1 MALLPV
7 FTLTPIF
14 GAGIVVRLCRGL
26 VDLSEKVLKELSSP
40 GRTGHRLPDLDVPEI
55 GLNKL
60 IPEKFLRSSLPPLPE
75 VSEVDVVRHFTN
87 VSQVNYHIDKGL
99 YPLGSCTMKYN
110 PKVNEDTCRL
120 PGFAGLHPYQPE
132 KTAQGALQ
140 LMWELQGYL
149 CEISGLDDMSLQ
161 PAAGAHSE
169 LVGMLMIRA
178 YHEKKG
184 NPRTK
189 VLIPDSAHG
198 TNPASSAVTGYTSV
212 EIKSN
217 EKGLVDLDDLKAN
230 MDETAAALM
239 LTNPNTLGLFETEI
253 KEIVDVVHSKGG
265 LIYLDGANLNAL
277 LGIFRP
283 GDAGV
288 DVVHFNLHKTFST
301 PHGGGGPGGGGVGV
315 LQNLVPFLPT
325 PVVVKKEETYV
336 LDYDKPDS
344 IGNVH
349 AFYGNFGVMVRA
361 WTYIR
366 MLGSEGLRRVAENAV
381 INANYVMRSLE
392 KHYDLPHTQNCMHEF
407 VLSGDRQVKHGVR
420 TRDIG
425 KRLLDYG
432 VHAPTIYFPL
442 IVHEAL
448 MIEPTETESRESL
461 DKFIDAMIAIAK
473 EAEENPS
480 LVRNAPHTT
489 PVKRLDEAKAARSLD
504 VRWKR

>member
-1 MALLPV
+1 M
-7 FTLTPIF
+7 
-14 GAGIVVRLCRGL
+14 
-26 VDLSEKVLKELSSP
+26 DLGERILKELSSP
-40 GRTGHRLPDLDVPEI
+40 GRRGHKLPELDVPEV
-55 GLNKL
+55 GMTRLMPK
-60 IPEKFLRSSLPPLPE
+60 KHLRASPPPLPE

-87 VSQVNYHIDKGL
+87 ISQFNYHIDRGF

-120 PGFAGLHPYQPE
+120 PGFANLHPYQPE
-132 KTAQGALQ
+132 ETVQGALQ
-140 LMWELQGYL
+140 LMWELEEYL
-149 CEISGLDDMSLQ
+149 CEVSGMSQMSLQ

-169 LVGMLMIRA
+169 LVGMLMIRG

-184 NPRTK
+184 NPRAK

-198 TNPASSAVTGYTSV
+198 TNPASSAASGYSSV
-212 EIKSN
+212 EIRSN
-217 EKGLVDLDDLKAN
+217 EKGLVDVHALEAN
-230 MDETAAALM
+230 MDEDVAALM
-239 LTNPNTLGLFETEI
+239 LTNPNTLGLFETET
-253 KEIVDVVHSKGG
+253 KEIAEVVHAKGG
-265 LIYLDGANLNAL
+265 LVYLDGANLNAL

-315 LQNLVPFLPT
+315 AEHLAPFLPV
-325 PVVVKKEETYV
+325 PVVVKKEGKFAFE
-336 LDYDKPDS
+336 YDRPDT

-361 WTYIR
+361 WTYLR
-366 MLGSEGLRRVAENAV
+366 MLGSEGIKRVAENAV
-381 INANYVMRSLE
+381 INANYVMRALE
-392 KHYDLPHTQNCMHEF
+392 GHYDLPYRRNCMHEF

-420 TRDIG
+420 TRDIA

-432 VHAPTIYFPL
+432 VHSPTIYFPL

-461 DKFIDAMIAIAK
+461 DRFIDAMVSIANEAK
-473 EAEENPS
+473 ENPA
-480 LVRNAPHTT
+480 LVQNAPHTT

-504 VRWKR
+504 VRWT